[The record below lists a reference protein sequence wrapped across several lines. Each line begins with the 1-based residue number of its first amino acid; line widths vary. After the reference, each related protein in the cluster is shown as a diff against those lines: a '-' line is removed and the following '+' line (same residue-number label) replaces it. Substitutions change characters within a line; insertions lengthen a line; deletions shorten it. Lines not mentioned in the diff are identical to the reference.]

1 MRDTTTNY
9 DVAEH
14 LRTPEEVKLYL
25 EACKEESRGDTNFME
40 KAQNDVARAAY
51 RFSFSNPSN
60 QDQI

>member
-14 LRTPEEVKLYL
+14 LRTSEEGKLYL
-25 EACKEESRGDTNFME
+25 EACQEESRGDADFMD
-40 KAQNDVARAAY
+40 KARNDVARAAR

-60 QDQI
+60 QNQI